1 MTTTDPANASC
12 RPAASLRERSA
23 ASADATSD
31 DDQQLADFDADVER
45 EQRPAE
51 RARRQ
56 IHLAQHVGEAEA
68 VDEAERERDPGA
80 HVAAAAD
87 QQVVGADV
95 DDAER
100 DGRLDDPRRR
110 LTMLSAASDS
120 VMLCATVNAV
130 TTTASCRIVPPSSS
144 RPTRNSR

>member
-23 ASADATSD
+23 ASAERDDD
-31 DDQQLADFDADVER
+31 DDQQLTDFDAEVER

-56 IHLAQHVGEAEA
+56 IHLAQHVGEPEA
-68 VDEAERERDPGA
+68 VDEAEGERNPGA

-87 QQVVGADV
+87 QQVVGADI

-100 DGRLDDPRRR
+100 DRRLDDARRR
-110 LTMLSAASDS
+110 ADQ
-120 VMLCATVNAV
+120 VQRGERQRDAV
-130 TTTASCRIVPPSSS
+130 RDA
-144 RPTRNSR
+144 